1 MTANHC
7 PVAGLN
13 VSRETKAN
21 LRKYVDLLVKWNK
34 KINLI
39 SASTIGDLWSRHIV
53 DSAQIYNL
61 CPDVQGIWADLGSG
75 GGFPGLVVAIIAKE
89 LNPNLKIV
97 LVESDQRKATF
108 LRTVIRETALSAT
121 VTTERI
127 ETLKSIGADV
137 VSARALADL
146 SDLLGFAKRHLRP
159 DGIALFQKGAI
170 WQKELVQARKSW
182 SFQSQHIASVTAPKA
197 VILKIERIEHACF

>member
-7 PVAGLN
+7 IVAGVN

-21 LRKYVDLLVKWNK
+21 LRKYADLLVKWNQ

-39 SASTIGDLWSRHIV
+39 SASTVADLWSRHIV

-61 CPDVQGIWADLGSG
+61 CPDAQGIWADFGSG

-89 LNPNLKIV
+89 LNPDLKVV

-108 LRTVIRETALSAT
+108 LRTIIRETVLSAT
-121 VTTERI
+121 VKTERI
-127 ETLKSIGADV
+127 ETLMPIGADV
-137 VSARALADL
+137 VSARALAEL
-146 SDLLGFAKRHLRP
+146 SELLGQITGSYMKKS
-159 DGIALFQKGAI
+159 AL
-170 WQKELVQARKSW
+170 L
-182 SFQSQHIASVTAPKA
+182 
-197 VILKIERIEHACF
+197 

>member
-1 MTANHC
+1 M
-7 PVAGLN
+7 
-13 VSRETKAN
+13 
-21 LRKYVDLLVKWNK
+21 
-34 KINLI
+34 
-39 SASTIGDLWSRHIV
+39 
-53 DSAQIYNL
+53 
-61 CPDVQGIWADLGSG
+61 
-75 GGFPGLVVAIIAKE
+75 VVAIIAKE
-89 LNPNLKIV
+89 LNPDLKVV

-121 VTTERI
+121 VKTERI
-127 ETLKSIGADV
+127 ETLMPIGADV

-182 SFQSQHIASVTAPKA
+182 SFQSEHFTSVTAPQA
-197 VILKIERIEHACF
+197 VILKIERIAHA

>member
-7 PVAGLN
+7 TVAGVN

-21 LRKYVDLLVKWNK
+21 LRKYADLLVKWNK

-39 SASTIGDLWSRHIV
+39 SASTVADLWSRHIV

-61 CPDVQGIWADLGSG
+61 CPDAQGIWADFGSG

-89 LNPNLKIV
+89 LNPDLKVV

-108 LRTVIRETALSAT
+108 LRTVIRETALSAS
-121 VTTERI
+121 VKTERI
-127 ETLKSIGADV
+127 ETLMPIGADV
-137 VSARALADL
+137 VSARALAEL
-146 SDLLGFAKRHLRP
+146 PELLGFAERHLRP
-159 DGIALFQKGAI
+159 DGTALFQKGAI

-182 SFQSQHIASVTAPKA
+182 SFQSEHFTSVTAPQA
-197 VILKIERIEHACF
+197 VILKIERIAHA